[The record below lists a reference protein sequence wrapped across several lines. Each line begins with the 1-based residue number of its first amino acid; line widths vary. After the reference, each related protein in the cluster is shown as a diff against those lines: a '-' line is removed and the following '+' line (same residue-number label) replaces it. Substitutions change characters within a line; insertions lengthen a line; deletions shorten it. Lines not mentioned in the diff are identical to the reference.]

1 VLELETPIIIGI
13 DLAGSPK
20 NPTGWALWKD
30 KAIKAD
36 LVYTDEEILESVLS
50 HNPSIIAIDAPLRLP
65 KEGILRK
72 ADKEMIKRGYRVFPP
87 GLPAMKKLTLR
98 AIKINTLILEKG
110 YKTIEVHPTST
121 RKALSIPLKDWG
133 KIQTILE
140 SIGIGGEIQTRP
152 LASHE
157 IDAAT
162 AALTAYLHI
171 KNQTEAI
178 GDEEEGF
185 IIIPKKMD
193 WRTLKV

>member
-1 VLELETPIIIGI
+1 METSTIIGI

-30 KAIKAD
+30 KVIKTN
-36 LVYTDEEILESVLS
+36 LVYTDEELLEGILS
-50 HNPSIIAIDAPLRLP
+50 HNPSIVAIDAPLRLP

-87 GLPAMKKLTLR
+87 GLPVMKKLTLR
-98 AIKINTLILEKG
+98 AIKVNKLILEKR

-121 RKALSIPLKDWG
+121 RKALSMPLKEWG
-133 KIQTILE
+133 KIQTALK
-140 SIGIGGEIQTRP
+140 SMGIEGDIQTRT
-152 LASHE
+152 LTSHE
-157 IDAAT
+157 IDAVT
-162 AALTAYLHI
+162 AALTAYLHMQ
-171 KNQTEAI
+171 NQTETI
-178 GDEEEGF
+178 GDLEEGF

>member
-121 RKALSIPLKDWG
+121 RKALSISLKDWG
-133 KIQTILE
+133 KIQTILKT
-140 SIGIGGEIQTRP
+140 IGISGEIQTRP
-152 LASHE
+152 LTSHE

>member
-1 VLELETPIIIGI
+1 MLELETPIIIGI

-121 RKALSIPLKDWG
+121 RKALSMPLKDWG
-133 KIQTILE
+133 KIQTILKT
-140 SIGIGGEIQTRP
+140 IGISGEIQTRP

-162 AALTAYLHI
+162 AALTAHLHI

>member
-121 RKALSIPLKDWG
+121 RKALSMPLKDWG

>member
-1 VLELETPIIIGI
+1 MKTSIIIGI

-20 NPTGWALWKD
+20 NPTGWALWKN
-30 KAIKAD
+30 KAIKAN
-36 LVYTDEEILESVLS
+36 LVYTDKEILEGVLS

-65 KEGILRK
+65 KKGILRK

-87 GLPAMKKLTLR
+87 SLSAMEKLTLR
-98 AIKINTLILEKG
+98 TIKINTLILEKG

-121 RKALSIPLKDWG
+121 RKALSMPLKDWE
-133 KIQTILE
+133 KIQTILK
-140 SIGIGGEIQTRP
+140 SIGIKGEIQTRP

-157 IDAAT
+157 IDAVT
-162 AALTAYLHI
+162 AALTAYLHV

>member
-121 RKALSIPLKDWG
+121 RKALSMPLKDWG
-133 KIQTILE
+133 KIQTILKT
-140 SIGIGGEIQTRP
+140 IGIGGEIQTRP